1 MKADLRVVLLVLL
14 GVSLSLTAIDALAY
28 PVYLTTQQALQL
40 PFSLYGTAAV
50 YLNGS
55 IYLIGGT
62 AGNGTEVNSVLVYS
76 NGQWTYSYPLPFR
89 LSYAMA
95 VVYNN
100 TILVIGGLNSSG
112 ISPYVLELTGSGWR
126 ILSSSMPVPVYGGM
140 AFVYKGKVYVVG
152 GYNGTG
158 AETYFPPSNKI
169 QVFDPKTGSWSV
181 VGYTPVPLAESDY
194 YFNGSALFVAG
205 GYEGYNVFT
214 SSAFLYY
221 PETNTWV
228 NLPSAPGGLAGGSV
242 AYVNGI
248 YVVVGGLF
256 LHQGYNSPGAV
267 LVFNG
272 TGWYISTQKENVST
286 KFAGSV
292 QVGDKLYIFGGLSTN
307 NLATRA
313 VQVISFH
320 FPPLIP
326 TITSI
331 RPINGGFVVNWTNV
345 NATGYI
351 IYVYYNGSILTTY
364 TVGGI
369 TSAVVTGLQNGLT
382 YSVRIQAYNAYG
394 FSPLSAPVEVT
405 PLASPPKPKVTVT
418 IGNSNVTVRWAENA
432 YNTPIE
438 GFYLILANASGIIKS
453 LTLPPSV
460 NSYVFTDLKPG
471 SKYIVEVIAFNQAG
485 NSTPGVSEFYALGLP
500 EVNITIA
507 KDVNGFTATWN
518 STFPANFTVLVY
530 EGGKLLVNQSL
541 GGKNQFTYK
550 GQFGIYNLTVIATNQ
565 AGTTVKSVK
574 VVYYLPPSAPQ
585 VHVVI
590 TPKGLEFNVSSKYAL
605 NYTVYYGD
613 LLLNSSNKSVIL
625 IQNPIL
631 NGKSLYKIVA
641 SNPGGSNFTLVNVT
655 LNTLSYQQTV
665 KVYEGFALNNGL
677 QFKIPS
683 ISVAVALGI
692 VIALGALI
700 GFIAATRS

>member
-1 MKADLRVVLLVLL
+1 MRAKLNVVLLAVL
-14 GVSLSLTAIDALAY
+14 GLSLALTAVNALAY
-28 PVYLTTQQALQL
+28 PVYLTTQQAQRL
-40 PFSLYGTAAV
+40 PFPLYGTAAV

-95 VVYNN
+95 VVYND

-126 ILSSSMPVPVYGGM
+126 ILSSSMPVPVYDGM
-140 AFVYKGKVYVVG
+140 AFVYNGKVYVVG

-158 AETYFPPSNKI
+158 AEIYFPPSNKI
-169 QVFDPKTGSWSV
+169 QVFDPITRTWSV
-181 VGYTPVPLAESDY
+181 VGYTPVPLAGSDY
-194 YFNGSALFVAG
+194 YFNGSVLFVAG

-228 NLPSAPGGLAGGSV
+228 DLPNAPGALAGGSV

-256 LHQGYNSPGAV
+256 LYQGYNSPGAV

-272 TGWYISTQKENVST
+272 TSWYISVQKENVST

-292 QVGDKLYIFGGLSTN
+292 EVKNQLYIFGGLSSN

-331 RPINGGFVVNWTNV
+331 RPFSGGFVVNWTNV

-351 IYVYYNGSILTTY
+351 IYVYYNGSLVTTY
-364 TVGGI
+364 TVGNT
-369 TSAVVTGLQNGLT
+369 TSAVITGLQNGLT
-382 YSVRIQAYNAYG
+382 YSVRIQAYNQYG
-394 FSPLSAPVEVT
+394 FSPLSAPAEVT
-405 PLASPPKPKVTVT
+405 PIATPPKPKVTVI
-418 IGNSNVTVRWAENA
+418 IGNSNVTVRWTENA

-438 GFYLILANASGIIKS
+438 GFYVILANSSGIIKS

-460 NSYVFTDLKPG
+460 NSYTFTDLKPG
-471 SKYIVEVIAFNQAG
+471 SKYIVEVLAFNQAG
-485 NSTPGVSEFYALGLP
+485 NSTPAVSEFYALGLP
-500 EVNITIA
+500 EVNISIV
-507 KDVNGFTATWN
+507 KGVNGFTATWN

-530 EGGKLLVNQSL
+530 KGSKLLVNQSL
-541 GGKNQFTYK
+541 GNENQFTFK
-550 GQFGIYNLTVIATNQ
+550 GPFGIYNLTVVATNQ
-565 AGTTVKSVK
+565 AGTSVKSVK

-585 VHVVI
+585 VQVII

-605 NYTVYYGD
+605 NYTVYYGN
-613 LLLNSSNKSVIL
+613 LVLNSSNKSIIL

-641 SNPGGSNFTLVNVT
+641 SNPGGSNYTFVNVT

-677 QFKIPS
+677 QFRIPS
-683 ISVAVALGI
+683 ISVAIALGI